1 MRAKLH
7 LVYAA
12 AFLLVCFAGMAA
24 SLPHLWSEPAR
35 AAYAPLSASTL
46 LNGTFTAT
54 FDRTFAKGVPHSDAL
69 DGAAAGLLYYTLGDA
84 GPQVRAGCP
93 GWLFLAE
100 EIQEVRNGDTYLE
113 RRVELARKIAADFA
127 RRGVK
132 LVLLPV
138 PEKVSLARASS
149 CGLPVARQARDRLAA
164 WRGLSAGLG
173 LREVNLTPAWPAPG
187 FLRTDTHWNATGA
200 SFAAAQTAQMVNAA
214 LGDRGSTKVTL
225 SEGAPYPRPGD
236 LMRIANLIRT
246 ADIFGPTPD
255 QWRDI
260 TANWSRT
267 GGLLDDAP
275 VPAVILAGSSFSLRA
290 GFIESLQ
297 AALAREVVQRSL
309 AGGGFSG
316 AILDLLDAHAD
327 LLQRTKLVVW
337 EWPVRALTQPLTDA
351 ERRYLERDLP

>member
-12 AFLLVCFAGMAA
+12 AFLLVCFAGMGA
-24 SLPHLWSEPAR
+24 SLPHLWSEQAR

-54 FDRTFAKGVPHSDAL
+54 FDRTFAAGVPHSEAL
-69 DGAAAGLLYYTLGDA
+69 DGAAAGALYAAIGDA

-100 EIQEVRNGDTYLE
+100 EILEVRNGDTFLAA
-113 RRVELARKIAADFA
+113 RVRLARKIAADFA
-127 RRGVK
+127 KRGVA
-132 LVLLPV
+132 LVVLPV
-138 PEKVSLARASS
+138 PDKVDLARRET
-149 CGLPVARQARDRLAA
+149 CGLPVAEQARNRRAA
-164 WRGLSAGLG
+164 WRGYSNGSG
-173 LREVNLTPAWPAPG
+173 LRQVNLAPDWPQPG
-187 FLRTDTHWNATGA
+187 FLRTDTHWNTMGA
-200 SFAAAQTAQMVNAA
+200 GFAAEQVAMMVNVI
-214 LGDRGSTKVTL
+214 LGAGTTPVTL
-225 SEGAPYPRPGD
+225 AEGPLHPRPGD
-236 LMRIANLIRT
+236 LMRLANLVRT
-246 ADIFGPTPD
+246 ADIFGPAPD
-255 QWRDI
+255 QTRDI
-260 TANWSRT
+260 SASWKRA
-267 GGLLDDAP
+267 GGLLDDTP
-275 VPAVILAGSSFSLRA
+275 VPAIILAGSSYSLNS
-290 GFIESLQ
+290 GFLESLQ